1 MRSLVELAKKHD
13 LWLISDEI
21 YEDLIF
27 AGEHVPAAR
36 FDAERVITVSGVS
49 KSYAM
54 TGWRIGWAI
63 TNPELVALCGKI
75 QEALVSCPPAISQAA
90 AEAAVRGPQDAVEEM
105 RAAYQRRRDL
115 VREILEPVGLLP
127 TIPEGAFYAM
137 VDLRGAGIPSRDLSR
152 MLLEEER
159 VAAAPGSTFGDVAE
173 GMVRIS
179 LATADDDLAEGCRR
193 IVRFAERHGA
203 LPLAGTVA
211 QRGAE
216 HLSHRRGARRARG
229 KGRGRRMI
237 LLTIRDGDNLRLGV
251 KTARGVIDVA
261 AAQAAL
267 GQGQGDGRLPQTVE
281 AAIAGGEAARSAL
294 ADLVARAEAADA
306 TGSPWLMDEESLTLG
321 PAVPNPGKIVC
332 VGLNYRKHAEETG
345 AAIPTSPVLFSKFS
359 NTVAGPD
366 EDVPL
371 TDAATQ
377 YDYEVEL
384 AVVMGETTKN
394 VSAADALNT
403 VFGYATANDLSAR
416 DLQNRTSQWMLGKT
430 MDKFMPIGPYLV
442 TADQVGGS
450 PKTRHPHLAE
460 RRVAAELEH
469 RRHDLPGG
477 GAHRLHQ
484 PPFHA
489 RAR

>member
-1 MRSLVELAKKHD
+1 
-13 LWLISDEI
+13 
-21 YEDLIF
+21 
-27 AGEHVPAAR
+27 
-36 FDAERVITVSGVS
+36 
-49 KSYAM
+49 
-54 TGWRIGWAI
+54 
-63 TNPELVALCGKI
+63 
-75 QEALVSCPPAISQAA
+75 
-90 AEAAVRGPQDAVEEM
+90 
-105 RAAYQRRRDL
+105 
-115 VREILEPVGLLP
+115 
-127 TIPEGAFYAM
+127 
-137 VDLRGAGIPSRDLSR
+137 
-152 MLLEEER
+152 
-159 VAAAPGSTFGDVAE
+159 
-173 GMVRIS
+173 
-179 LATADDDLAEGCRR
+179 
-193 IVRFAERHGA
+193 
-203 LPLAGTVA
+203 
-211 QRGAE
+211 
-216 HLSHRRGARRARG
+216 
-229 KGRGRRMI
+229 MI
-237 LLTIRDGDNLRLGV
+237 LLTIRDSDNLRLGV

-267 GQGQGDGRLPQTVE
+267 GQDQGDGRLPQTVE

-394 VSAADALNT
+394 VSTANALNS

-416 DLQNRTSQWMLGKT
+416 DLQNRTSQWILGKT

-442 TADQVGGS
+442 TADQVGD
-450 PKTRHPHLAE
+450 PQKLAIRTWLNGE
-460 RRVAAELEH
+460 LRQNSNTDDMIFPVAELIAYIS
-469 RRHDLPGG
+469 RHFTLEPGDVIITG
-477 GAHRLHQ
+477 TPEGVILGMAEKRWMVPGDVVEVEVDGLGKLRNRMV
-484 PPFHA
+484 A
-489 RAR
+489 G